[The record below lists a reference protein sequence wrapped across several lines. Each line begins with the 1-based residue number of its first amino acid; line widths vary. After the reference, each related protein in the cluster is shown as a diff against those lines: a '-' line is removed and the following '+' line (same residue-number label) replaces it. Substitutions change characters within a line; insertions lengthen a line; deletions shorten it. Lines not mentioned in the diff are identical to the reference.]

1 MAKALAG
8 KRVRA
13 ALACATAL
21 TLAACSEEPS
31 FDVASQIGPNPNLP
45 PIQQYLF
52 PPMHLARVVGWKEGE
67 KPTVADG
74 LKIEALATGLQHP
87 RSVYV
92 LPNGDVLVVQ
102 SRQPWPDPIHRPKD
116 LVMRWIES
124 WVTSGGDTGP
134 SNRITLLRDADGD
147 GKAFVG
153 EHGSW
158 DRYQFN
164 GYKVVFVPFSGGR
177 PNGKAEDVV
186 TGFLNANGE
195 ARGRPVGVAVDKT
208 GALLIADDVGNTVWR
223 VTSADQH
230 VTSAGQ

>member
-21 TLAACSEEPS
+21 TLAACSEEPP

-45 PIQQYLF
+45 PLQQYLF

-92 LPNGDVLVVQ
+92 LPNGDVLVGPIEAALAR
-102 SRQPWPDPIHRPKD
+102 SDPPP
-116 LVMRWIES
+116 EG
-124 WVTSGGDTGP
+124 SG
-134 SNRITLLRDADGD
+134 
-147 GKAFVG
+147 
-153 EHGSW
+153 H
-158 DRYQFN
+158 
-164 GYKVVFVPFSGGR
+164 
-177 PNGKAEDVV
+177 
-186 TGFLNANGE
+186 
-195 ARGRPVGVAVDKT
+195 
-208 GALLIADDVGNTVWR
+208 ALD
-223 VTSADQH
+223 
-230 VTSAGQ
+230 

>member
-1 MAKALAG
+1 MTKALAG

-13 ALACATAL
+13 ALACAAAL
-21 TLAACSEEPS
+21 TLAACSEEPP

-45 PIQQYLF
+45 PLQQYLF
-52 PPMHLARVVGWKEGE
+52 PPMHLARVVGWKESE

-102 SRQPWPDPIHRPKD
+102 SRQPWPNPIHRPKD

-147 GKAFVG
+147 GKP
-153 EHGSW
+153 ETQS
-158 DRYQFN
+158 
-164 GYKVVFVPFSGGR
+164 VFLDHLNSPF
-177 PNGKAEDVV
+177 
-186 TGFLNANGE
+186 
-195 ARGRPVGVAVDKT
+195 GVA
-208 GALLIADDVGNTVWR
+208 LVGNDLYVANTDAIVRYPYTTGDTKITAPGTVLTPLPGGPIDHHWTKSL
-223 VTSADQH
+223 VASPDG
-230 VTSAGQ
+230 SLL